1 MGIPFQFKVQILTT
15 GASKWN
21 PIEHRLFSEI
31 SKNWAGEPLHSY
43 EKILKFIPTTKTR
56 TGLAVTAYLDRT
68 HCQTGVTPSQ
78 EQVRQLCLNPHDT
91 LPRWNYTIAPKL

>member
-1 MGIPFQFKVQILTT
+1 MGILFQFKVRILTT

-31 SKNWAGEPLHSY
+31 SKNY
-43 EKILKFIPTTKTR
+43 EKILKFIRTTKIR

-68 HCQTGVTPSQ
+68 HWQTGVTPSQ
-78 EQVRQLCLNPHDT
+78 EQVRQLRLNPHDT